1 MSSPVQA
8 HTEQRRKLIKAA
20 AGASAV
26 FTLPSGAALANVS
39 ATCDQKSLK
48 LYQDAAAK
56 PISFTGAPDGWMRIK
71 LQKYKM
77 QSKIVGQTGMSWG
90 EGILFDAVYYR
101 VITDTS
107 GVNKAVLALEVNKAE
122 SLNGQ
127 FYYGLAHYNG
137 PGGKPGLVL
146 DQQLASKSVPIAG
159 ASCWNSLTGATLNSN
174 TIIP

>member
-48 LYQDAAAK
+48 IYKEATSK
-56 PISFTGAPDGWMRIK
+56 PTGFSGASDGWMRVK
-71 LQKYKM
+71 LQKYKVKSNLPG
-77 QSKIVGQTGMSWG
+77 QSGLS
-90 EGILFDAVYYR
+90 EGDGFTYGGKWFR
-101 VITDTS
+101 VLSSST
-107 GVNKAVLALEVNKAE
+107 GVNKAVEVVPNKTTKK
-122 SLNGQ
+122 NGE
-127 FYYGLAHYNG
+127 FLYGLVHYDNNAKM
-137 PGGKPGLVL
+137 GKLVL
-146 DQQLASKSVPIAG
+146 DQGAETVNPVAG

>member
-48 LYQDAAAK
+48 LYQDAAK
-56 PISFTGAPDGWMRIK
+56 PTGFSAATDGWMRVK
-71 LQKYKM
+71 LQKYNVRAKLPGET
-77 QSKIVGQTGMSWG
+77 SNTTGAGFNYAGKW
-90 EGILFDAVYYR
+90 FR
-101 VITDTS
+101 VISSTT
-107 GVNKAVLALEVNKAE
+107 GGNKAVEVLPVNTTIVSNE
-122 SLNGQ
+122 
-127 FYYGLAHYNG
+127 FFYGLVHYDSNAKM
-137 PGGKPGLVL
+137 GKLVL
-146 DQQLASKSVPIAG
+146 DQTAETVNPIAG